1 MKKINNFFHKDE
13 WLSKILKKNTYSI
26 SNPMKKEIIYPK
38 KSEFVFTKINK
49 KKKRVINFFLLNKFK
64 KINSNIIFA
73 KKINP
78 NKNILIEDLRNAFKK
93 DLNKLQKISAKN
105 LIKSRFNIDKRI
117 SKKKSE
123 TIKKEWVKNFF
134 LKKRG
139 NALLVFEKER
149 KIAGFILLIFK
160 KKDLIIDLIAL
171 HKIYQNKGFGKNLI
185 NYIEFKYKDKFE
197 KIKVGTQSNNPQSIK
212 FYKKMGFKKI
222 EEFVVLHKHI

>member
-26 SNPMKKEIIYPK
+26 SNPIKKTIIYPK

-49 KKKRVINFFLLNKFK
+49 KKKKVINFFLLNKFK

-78 NKNILIEDLRNAFKK
+78 NKNILIENLRNAFKK

-139 NALLVFEKER
+139 NALLVFEKGR
-149 KIAGFILLIFK
+149 KIAGFILLLFK

>member
-26 SNPMKKEIIYPK
+26 SNPMKKTIIYPK

-49 KKKRVINFFLLNKFK
+49 KKKKVINFFLLNKFK

-139 NALLVFEKER
+139 NALLVFEKGR
-149 KIAGFILLIFK
+149 KIAGFILLLFK

>member
-26 SNPMKKEIIYPK
+26 SNPMKKTIIYPE

-49 KKKRVINFFLLNKFK
+49 KKKKVINFFLLNKFK

>member
-26 SNPMKKEIIYPK
+26 SNPMKKTIIYPE

-49 KKKRVINFFLLNKFK
+49 KKKKVINFFLLNKFK

-123 TIKKEWVKNFF
+123 TIKKE
-134 LKKRG
+134 
-139 NALLVFEKER
+139 
-149 KIAGFILLIFK
+149 
-160 KKDLIIDLIAL
+160 
-171 HKIYQNKGFGKNLI
+171 
-185 NYIEFKYKDKFE
+185 
-197 KIKVGTQSNNPQSIK
+197 
-212 FYKKMGFKKI
+212 
-222 EEFVVLHKHI
+222 